1 MRLDALPPSYM
12 PPPVI
17 AELREKVRR
26 QAFLVREGAKL
37 MTKVKN
43 VLAYAGVKPLKE
55 HGLLTKKGG
64 SGFTTQTDEKQPSF
78 MA

>member
-1 MRLDALPPSYM
+1 M

-26 QAFLVREGAKL
+26 RAFLVRERAKL

-43 VLAYAGVKPLKE
+43 VLAYEGVKPPRE
-55 HGLLTKKGG
+55 HGLFTRKGVEWG
-64 SGFTTQTDEKQPSF
+64 SRLEP
-78 MA
+78 